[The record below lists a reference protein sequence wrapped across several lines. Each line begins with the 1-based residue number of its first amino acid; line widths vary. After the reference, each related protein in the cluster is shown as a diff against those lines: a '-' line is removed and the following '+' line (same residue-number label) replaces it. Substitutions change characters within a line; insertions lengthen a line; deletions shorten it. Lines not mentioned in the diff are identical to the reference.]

1 MIDVAGHIACFR
13 AGMID
18 QLLGHQ
24 NYQLAKELLDA
35 ASLRHEALATN
46 IANLET
52 PGFKRLDLSPD
63 FAQQLEKL
71 AAGGPSAG
79 PVTLNPTVVQDPNAR
94 AVRPDGNS
102 VELDRELIEMSRNS
116 LEYDFLSQFASDS
129 IKRLRTAITGRVS

>member
-1 MIDVAGHIACFR
+1 MLCYRG
-13 AGMID
+13 GMID

-24 NYQLAKELLDA
+24 NYQLAKQLLDA

-63 FAQQLEKL
+63 FARQLEKL
-71 AAGGPSAG
+71 AASGPTAE
-79 PVTLNPTVVQDPNAR
+79 PIQLRPTVVEDPNAR

-102 VELDRELIEMSRNS
+102 VELDRELIEMNRNS
-116 LEYDFLSQFASDS
+116 LEYEFLTQFASDS
-129 IKRLRTAITGRVS
+129 IKRLKTAITGRIA

>member
-1 MIDVAGHIACFR
+1 
-13 AGMID
+13 MID

-71 AAGGPSAG
+71 AADPTRGS
-79 PVTLNPTVVQDPNAR
+79 VTLNPTVVQDPNAR